1 MLEKYIIKMDFEKN
15 KGFIL
20 GFVMGVNLSFLF
32 FNFEMIYLKINYDI
46 YRKPDKHIL

>member
-20 GFVMGVNLSFLF
+20 GFVLGVNISFLF
-32 FNFEMIYLKINYDI
+32 FNFGMTYLNINYDF
-46 YRKPDKHIL
+46 YKKPNKHIL